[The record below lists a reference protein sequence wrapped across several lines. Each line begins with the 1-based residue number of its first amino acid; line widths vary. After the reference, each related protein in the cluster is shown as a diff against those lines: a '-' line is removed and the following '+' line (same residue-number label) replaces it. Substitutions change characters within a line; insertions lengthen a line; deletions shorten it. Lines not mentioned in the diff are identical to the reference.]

1 MYPIPAPEPGMPDHR
16 SPWRYVAW
24 TARRQWPSLVLASA
38 MSTLFMGVQALPP
51 AIIGRVID
59 AGLTERDPRALLMW
73 VAVLLGTGTVQ
84 AVLAAAAH
92 RADVYNWFHAA
103 YRTMQVVARRA
114 GRLGVTLR
122 RRVSSGE
129 VVSVGSSDI
138 EELGELTEYTGML
151 VGSLVTVAGISVY
164 LLSSSLTLGLL
175 VVIGVPAIVLAL
187 GPLIRPYHRRT
198 TTHRERL
205 AELADQ
211 AGDIVAGLRVL
222 RGIGGERMFAR
233 RYRAASQETR
243 RAGVR
248 VGRFDALLR
257 AAEVLLPGLLVA
269 AVVWFGARAALAGEI
284 TTGQLVAFYGYAA
297 YLVVPVQSLTAV
309 LGVAVAGHVAAT
321 RIVRVLSLRRDVTDP
336 AAPVPGPAPGGALY
350 DPVSGVTVRPGA
362 LTAVACARPADGTA
376 LAERLARLRDSDP
389 PVLFG
394 AVPSAAPE
402 PARAD
407 TADVVALPDMA
418 LAEVR
423 GRILVSDNDA
433 WLFPGPLRS
442 ELAPD
447 GASDE
452 RLAAAL
458 HAASATDIVAAL
470 PGGLDGLVTD
480 RGREFSGGQQQR
492 LKLARALLVEPEV
505 LILVEPTSAVDAH
518 TEAAIGERL
527 AKYRSGRTTVLVTTS
542 PLLLD
547 RADRVCHVADGRL
560 MAEGGHRELLR
571 DDPGYARTVRRGDGA

>member
-1 MYPIPAPEPGMPDHR
+1 MYAIPAPDPGTPDHR
-16 SPWRYVAW
+16 SPWRYVVW
-24 TARRQWPSLVLASA
+24 TARRQWRTLVLASLL
-38 MSTLFMGVQALPP
+38 SILFMGVQALPP
-51 AIIGRVID
+51 ALIGRALD
-59 AGLTERDPRALLMW
+59 AGLSERDPRALLFW
-73 VAVLLGTGTVQ
+73 VAILLAAGVAQ
-84 AVLAAAAH
+84 AVLAALAH
-92 RADVYNWFHAA
+92 RADVYNWFHAG
-103 YRTMQVVARRA
+103 YRTMQIVARRA
-114 GRLGVTLR
+114 GRLGITLR

-129 VVSVGSSDI
+129 VVAVGSSDM

-151 VGSLVTVAGISVY
+151 VGSLVTVAGISAY
-164 LLSSSLTLGLL
+164 LLASSGTLGLL
-175 VVIGVPAIVLAL
+175 VVVGVPAIVVAM
-187 GPLIRPYHRRT
+187 GPLIAPFHRRT

-205 AELADQ
+205 ADLADQ

-243 RAGVR
+243 WAGVR

-257 AAEVLLPGLLVA
+257 SAEILLPGLLVA

-284 TTGQLVAFYGYAA
+284 TPGQLVTFYGYAA
-297 YLVVPVQSLTAV
+297 YLVVPLQALTAV
-309 LGVAVAGHVAAT
+309 LGTAVAGHVAAT
-321 RIVRVLSLRRDVTDP
+321 RIVRVLALRRDIVDP
-336 AAPVPGPAPGGALY
+336 AVPVPGPAPGGGLS
-350 DPVSGVTVRPGA
+350 DPVSGVVVRPGV
-362 LTAVACARPADGTA
+362 LTAVACARPAEGLA
-376 LAERLARLRDSDP
+376 LAERLGRLRDSDP

-394 AVPSAAPE
+394 AVSGASTDPAP
-402 PARAD
+402 PDA
-407 TADVVALPDMA
+407 ADVVALRDMA

-423 GRILVSDNDA
+423 RRILVSDNDA
-433 WLFPGPLRS
+433 WLFPGPLRA

-447 GASDE
+447 GTSEE

-470 PGGLDGLVTD
+470 PGGLDGLVAD

-492 LKLARALLVEPEV
+492 LRLARALLMEPEV
-505 LILVEPTSAVDAH
+505 LVLVEPTSAVDAH

-547 RADRVCHVADGRL
+547 RADRVCHVADGRSA
-560 MAEGGHRELLR
+560 AEGTHRELLDR
-571 DDPGYARTVRRGDGA
+571 DPGYARLVRRGAGT